1 MTQQLPAEFPSRSIG
16 DYLAAL
22 SSGAPTPG
30 GGSAAGLAGALG
42 CSLGAM
48 VCNLTLAK
56 QQDEM
61 ISTLARQ
68 FTGMAKQ
75 LIELAERDEQAFGM
89 YRDAIALPKSAEEE
103 KASRRTAIEDALT
116 RAADVP
122 LEMIDVATS
131 ALGCLC
137 RTAEIGTSHALGD
150 VVTGGFLVQAAAL
163 GALENV
169 ESNGSSMKVPENRA
183 RYHAAARLARDRLD
197 AEFSKLQQAVVSRRT

>member
-61 ISTLARQ
+61 ISTLARR

-103 KASRRTAIEDALT
+103 KASRCTSKIGRRRKGIPPNRHRRCAHT
-116 RAADVP
+116 RSRCPAGD
-122 LEMIDVATS
+122 DR
-131 ALGCLC
+131 C
-137 RTAEIGTSHALGD
+137 RN
-150 VVTGGFLVQAAAL
+150 L
-163 GALENV
+163 GAGMPV
-169 ESNGSSMKVPENRA
+169 SNG
-183 RYHAAARLARDRLD
+183 RDRHLACVGRRGD
-197 AEFSKLQQAVVSRRT
+197 GRFSGAGRRAWRAGKRRIEWIVHESAGEPSSIRRSRPFGPG